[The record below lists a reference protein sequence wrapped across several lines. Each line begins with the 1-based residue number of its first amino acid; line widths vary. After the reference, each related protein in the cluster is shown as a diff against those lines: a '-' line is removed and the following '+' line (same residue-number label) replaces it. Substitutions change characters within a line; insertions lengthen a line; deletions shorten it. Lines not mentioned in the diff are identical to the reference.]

1 MYIHSNVPVYDRL
14 TIMLVRFLRPRQ
26 PRPTLAGFGTG
37 MDRKRDKE
45 GSLREDLHPLPR
57 YRSISTRLAPSHN
70 VETIE
75 AQAKA
80 LLEHI
85 QVSRRKGK
93 GGGGGRRRKEK
104 KRKRKK
110 ERKTLKGRPPAM
122 GPNGASSGQTSGA
135 ADLGQVSMWRLR
147 GQVRFFYLLSAVDTR
162 GGRCLARLLRL
173 AVRRIGV
180 VSIKTGTRN
189 MWNTTR

>member
-14 TIMLVRFLRPRQ
+14 TLMLVRFLRPRQ
-26 PRPTLAGFGTG
+26 PRRTLAGLGTG

-93 GGGGGRRRKEK
+93 REGGGVRGAGRGE
-104 KRKRKK
+104 
-110 ERKTLKGRPPAM
+110 
-122 GPNGASSGQTSGA
+122 
-135 ADLGQVSMWRLR
+135 
-147 GQVRFFYLLSAVDTR
+147 
-162 GGRCLARLLRL
+162 
-173 AVRRIGV
+173 
-180 VSIKTGTRN
+180 
-189 MWNTTR
+189 